1 MKILTCSFRSSP
13 NVKPLYQGTTQGFYN
28 KFEVS
33 KHVESQEN
41 ETLGCIMIM
50 GMLTINKVKMFVQM
64 TLKWCQILD
73 EVFNL
78 AQSQKEKKRNH

>member
-1 MKILTCSFRSSP
+1 
-13 NVKPLYQGTTQGFYN
+13 
-28 KFEVS
+28 
-33 KHVESQEN
+33 
-41 ETLGCIMIM
+41 M